1 MARAAAKSERKNE
14 HCMTERKRLTLACVQ
29 SDCPLAPWQY
39 FSDNREVSMMNT
51 IDEENT
57 ADQGGSNGTT
67 LPQAPK
73 MSVVSKAYDR
83 DNKGYLDETEQAMRE
98 LDTSNRGHLNNAAV
112 YELMLESNRQ
122 TKKLATQKWLLIVL
136 VCFSVILALANM
148 ATAFAAASL
157 AKDTTVTKTGEL
169 AVKGD
174 EETTITTSAKGRT
187 FNLGEAVPGSSGESS
202 PTSPADDGEVTRRKR
217 RMQGLLVDLQNEF
230 GWNGHSSIPVQDA
243 EALYYV
249 YSQGFPTRISWKCG
263 SVGQGRGFV
272 EEVLSASVLPYSR
285 NVTDDA
291 TNETVVE
298 SGFLYE
304 LQVGGGIQSRVSG
317 VRGESKVLF
326 INCAELSDQDVL
338 ASNYFFNGFD
348 AVCTVTGTGCC
359 VTWNDDSGEIVDD
372 CPEYRSCNPC
382 GCTCGE
388 PGLIY
393 GLRGCDSACGLN
405 IRPIEAQFSP

>member
-1 MARAAAKSERKNE
+1 
-14 HCMTERKRLTLACVQ
+14 
-29 SDCPLAPWQY
+29 
-39 FSDNREVSMMNT
+39 MMNT
-51 IDEENT
+51 IDEEDGDT
-57 ADQGGSNGTT
+57 QGGACNNNGMP
-67 LPQAPK
+67 PQPPK
-73 MSVVSKAYDR
+73 LSVVSKAYDR
-83 DNKGYLDETEQAMRE
+83 DNKGFLDDTEKAMRE

-122 TKKLATQKWLLIVL
+122 SKKLATQRWLLIAL
-136 VCFSVILALANM
+136 VCFAVILALANM

-174 EETTITTSAKGRT
+174 EETTITTTAKGRT
-187 FNLGEAVPGSSGESS
+187 FSLGEAVPGSSSGGSTPS
-202 PTSPADDGEVTRRKR
+202 SPADTDGEATRRMR

-272 EEVLSASVLPYSR
+272 EEVLGASVVPYSR

-291 TNETVVE
+291 TNETGVE
-298 SGFLYE
+298 SGLLYE

-326 INCAELSDQDVL
+326 IDCAELSDQDIL

-348 AVCTVTGTGCC
+348 AMCTVTGTGCC
-359 VTWNDDSGEIVDD
+359 STWNDLDSGEARDD
-372 CPEYRSCNPC
+372 CPEFRSCNPC

-388 PGLIY
+388 PGLFY
-393 GLRGCDSACGLN
+393 GLRCDSGCGLN

>member
-1 MARAAAKSERKNE
+1 
-14 HCMTERKRLTLACVQ
+14 
-29 SDCPLAPWQY
+29 
-39 FSDNREVSMMNT
+39 MNT
-51 IDEENT
+51 IDEEEN
-57 ADQGGSNGTT
+57 GGSQAEHNGA
-67 LPQAPK
+67 PPPPK
-73 MSVVSKAYDR
+73 MSLVSQAYDR
-83 DNKGYLDETEQAMRE
+83 DNKGYLDDTEQKMRE
-98 LDTSNRGHLNNAAV
+98 LDTSNRGHLSNSAV

-122 TKKLATQKWLLIVL
+122 TKKLATQKWLLIAL
-136 VCFSVILALANM
+136 ICFTVILALANM

-174 EETTITTSAKGRT
+174 EGTTVTTSAKGRT
-187 FNLGEAVPGSSGESS
+187 FSLGEAIPGSSGESS
-202 PTSPADDGEVTRRKR
+202 PGTSPADGEDDANRRKR

-249 YSQGFPTRISWKCG
+249 YSLGFSTRISWKCG
-263 SVGQGRGFV
+263 SVGQGRSFV
-272 EEVLSASVLPYSR
+272 EEVLGASVVPYNR
-285 NVTDDA
+285 NVTDNA

-298 SGFLYE
+298 SGLLYE

-326 INCAELSDQDVL
+326 IDCPELSDQDVL
-338 ASNYFFNGFD
+338 ASNYFLNGFG
-348 AVCTVTGTGCC
+348 ATCTVTGTGCC
-359 VTWNDDSGEIVDD
+359 STWNDLDSGETRDD
-372 CPEYRSCNPC
+372 CPEFRSCNPC

-388 PGLIY
+388 EGLIY
-393 GLRGCDSACGLN
+393 GLRCDSGCGLN